1 MDRQSFGQALGAS
14 ALTLLA
20 LYVVD
25 QYGYTDIKGLLLL
38 AALAV
43 VAVLVTSPSVVVAG
57 GLALALYLA
66 VMHQAGDRMLAV
78 AAVGLAALIAAV
90 AVERKRLWPL

>member
-1 MDRQSFGQALGAS
+1 MDRQSFGQALAAS
-14 ALTLLA
+14 ALMLLA

-25 QYGYTDIKGLLLL
+25 QYGYTDLKGVFLL

-43 VAVLVTSPSVVVAG
+43 VAVLVSSPSVAVAS
-57 GLALALYLA
+57 GLALALYLV
-66 VMHQAGDRMLAV
+66 VMQHAGDRLLAV

-90 AVERKRLWPL
+90 VIQRQRLWPL

>member
-1 MDRQSFGQALGAS
+1 MDRQSFGQALAAS
-14 ALTLLA
+14 ALMLLA

-25 QYGYTDIKGLLLL
+25 QYGYTDLKGVFLL

-43 VAVLVTSPSVVVAG
+43 VAVLVSSPSVAVAS
-57 GLALALYLA
+57 GLALALYFV
-66 VMHQAGDRMLAV
+66 VMQHAGDRLLAV

-90 AVERKRLWPL
+90 VIQRQRLWPL